1 MTYLEKPIFL
11 EGTVVHG
18 YGRGK
23 EIKCPT
29 ANLNAASLEEKLK
42 DCENGVYFGWARI
55 NNDENIYKMV
65 MSFGYNVY
73 FGNKQ
78 FTIEAHLLHNFE
90 SDFYDQNLRLIVN
103 GFIRPMLNFDSL
115 DQLLEAIEKDKSI
128 AKIELEKEP
137 FLKDQKNE
145 FIAKVIKKN

>member
-1 MTYLEKPIFL
+1 MTSLEKPIFL

-23 EIKCPT
+23 KINCPT
-29 ANLNAASLEEKLK
+29 ANLNSPSLEEKLK
-42 DCENGVYFGWARI
+42 DLENGVYFGWARI

-90 SDFYDQNLRLIVN
+90 SDFYDQNLRLLVN
-103 GFIRPMLNFDSL
+103 GYIRPMLNFDSL
-115 DQLLEAIEKDKSI
+115 EKLLKAIENDKSI
-128 AKIELEKEP
+128 AKIELEKEQ
-137 FLKDQKNE
+137 FLKGQKNE
-145 FIAKVIKKN
+145 FITKQI

>member
-23 EIKCPT
+23 KINCPT
-29 ANLNAASLEEKLK
+29 ANLNSPSLEEKLK
-42 DCENGVYFGWARI
+42 DLGNGVYFGWARI

-78 FTIEAHLLHNFE
+78 FTIEAHLLHDFK
-90 SDFYDQNLRLIVN
+90 SDFYDQNLRLLVN
-103 GFIRPMLNFDSL
+103 GYIRPMLNFDSL
-115 DQLLEAIEKDKSI
+115 EKLLKAIENDKSV
-128 AKIELEKEP
+128 AKIELEKEQ
-137 FLKDQKNE
+137 FLKGQKNE
-145 FIAKVIKKN
+145 FITKQI

>member
-23 EIKCPT
+23 KINCPT
-29 ANLNAASLEEKLK
+29 ANLNSSSLEEKLK
-42 DCENGVYFGWARI
+42 DSENGVYFGWARI

-65 MSFGYNVY
+65 MSFGYNIY

-78 FTIEAHLLHNFE
+78 FTIEAHLLNDFE

-103 GFIRPMLNFDSL
+103 GYIRPMLNFDSL
-115 DQLLEAIEKDKSI
+115 EKLLEAIENDKNTAKKELDKDQ
-128 AKIELEKEP
+128 
-137 FLKDQKNE
+137 FLKDKMNE
-145 FIAKVIKKN
+145 FITKEI